1 MLCKFLLKKNV
12 LHIKSH
18 FHWLIGKNPQG
29 DFCINPETPPIWISS
44 AFIWHLD
51 HWLDAE
57 HTFITHTTKLNQGGI
72 HTLYEYENSQLIGC
86 YNMTHL
92 AACNTDFLP
101 RVLRLLGS
109 SLIVSGS
116 SFARFLGFFF
126 GSLPFALS
134 FPLASFTWLFV
145 SASNKPTKN
154 RFDG

>member
-1 MLCKFLLKKNV
+1 MLCKSLLKKNV
-12 LHIKSH
+12 LHIKSN
-18 FHWLIGKNPQG
+18 FHWLIGKNPQE

-44 AFIWHLD
+44 AFIWIIDWMRNTHSL
-51 HWLDAE
+51 HTQQSSIKAE
-57 HTFITHTTKLNQGGI
+57 F
-72 HTLYEYENSQLIGC
+72 TLYLNTRTLQLIGC